1 MASKNSRNSTPT
13 QQKTAIVHFYGTKKE
28 WVKHE
33 FPYPEFNMNSL
44 FNTGLNDRVVICEDE
59 QGLYVTGK
67 SYVGARSL
75 DPYRL
80 YKRCVPTVN
89 EDGTY
94 SI

>member
-1 MASKNSRNSTPT
+1 MASKNARNSSPT
-13 QQKTAIVHFYGTKKE
+13 QQKTVLVHFYGTKKE

-59 QGLYVTGK
+59 RGLYVTGK
-67 SYVGARSL
+67 SYVGACSL
-75 DPYRL
+75 DPYRM
-80 YKRCVPTVN
+80 YNRHVPAVN

>member
-1 MASKNSRNSTPT
+1 MASKNARNSVP
-13 QQKTAIVHFYGTKKE
+13 QQTKNTIVHFYGTKKE

-44 FNTGLNDRVVICEDE
+44 FNTGLNDRVVVCEDE
-59 QGLYVTGK
+59 KGLYITGK

-75 DPYRL
+75 DPYRM
-80 YKRCVPTVN
+80 YKRRQPVVN
-89 EDGTY
+89 EDGTF

>member
-1 MASKNSRNSTPT
+1 MASKNARNSSPT
-13 QQKTAIVHFYGTKKE
+13 QQKTVLVHFYGTKKE

-67 SYVGARSL
+67 SYVGACSL
-75 DPYRL
+75 DPYRM
-80 YKRCVPTVN
+80 YKRHVPAVN